1 MHYRQADE
9 KIKAAAAFAD
19 PDGAVFMPWCRAG
32 KSRHDCRLR
41 CGDGLQGHGEGKSSG
56 GCLTHATMLNTAMK
70 EKLKGAVIERDIAFV
85 VFPGFQIQ
93 DLSGPLAAFETA
105 GNLAGAGSYH
115 LHVASLTGGAIAS
128 SAGLEVVTK
137 RLRPGKYDTLIV
149 VGGDVLADLT
159 DLFDVSQQLK
169 SVLTGEI
176 RRIAS
181 VCTGAFIL
189 AADGLLDGRQATT
202 HWKYAS
208 QLQQLFPRIKVNGNH
223 IFTKDGHIWTSA
235 GISAGIDMTLAMI
248 EEDMGAAISRAT
260 ARMLVVYHR
269 RPGGQSQFSALAD
282 MAPQSDRIRS
292 ILGYMRSNI
301 ANDLSVEKLAT
312 IACLSPRQFSRIFR
326 AETGYTPAKAVEKLR
341 TEVAKQHLE
350 EGIEPV
356 EVIAR
361 RVGYADPERMRRAFI
376 RVTGMPPQSIR
387 RMATAESHS
396 GDSSI

>member
-1 MHYRQADE
+1 
-9 KIKAAAAFAD
+9 
-19 PDGAVFMPWCRAG
+19 
-32 KSRHDCRLR
+32 
-41 CGDGLQGHGEGKSSG
+41 
-56 GCLTHATMLNTAMK
+56 MK
-70 EKLKGAVIERDIAFV
+70 EKLNGTGIKRDIAFV

-105 GNLAGAGSYH
+105 GNLAGADSYY
-115 LHVASLTGGAIAS
+115 LHVVSLTGGPIVS
-128 SAGLEVVTK
+128 SCGLEVITK
-137 RLRPGKYDTLIV
+137 QLCPGNYDTLIV
-149 VGGDVLADLT
+149 VGGGVLVDLT
-159 DLFDVSQQLK
+159 DLFDVSKQLK
-169 SVLTGEI
+169 PILTGEI

-189 AADGLLDGRQATT
+189 AAGGLLDGRKATT
-202 HWKYAS
+202 HWQYTS

-248 EEDMGAAISRAT
+248 EEDVGTAISRAT

-292 ILGYMRSNI
+292 ILGYMHSNI
-301 ANDLSVEKLAT
+301 SGDLSVEKLAT
-312 IACLSPRQFSRIFR
+312 IACLSPRQFGRIFR

-341 TEVAKQHLE
+341 TEVARQHLE

-361 RVGYADPERMRRAFI
+361 RVGYTDPERMRRAFI
-376 RVTGMPPQSIR
+376 RATGMPPQSIR
-387 RMATAESHS
+387 RMAVADSHS
-396 GDSSI
+396 CHLSI